1 MRRVRVTLG
10 LLALL
15 IAGCGGTAGT
25 QHPLTNNLD
34 PAFKTVPVRTLAAL
48 PFATDIADDE
58 DPDKIAASMAEGKF
72 YPALNAGSGFT
83 ILPASEVRR
92 ILEQEN
98 LLNDY
103 RIFCKKWIS
112 DQSDVDTGFIKNLA
126 SQIKVDGVIVGA
138 VDVWHQAPVDIT
150 QSGAARTSVGI
161 LVGLFDGA
169 TGKRLWL
176 GRDENFK
183 EALRYTPNDTGSDL
197 ARNQTR
203 GEMERTNLRTATGVY
218 APPDFPAVVDG
229 VVASLVAAF
238 PKRVK

>member
-1 MRRVRVTLG
+1 MRRASVTFA
-10 LLALL
+10 LALL
-15 IAGCGGTAGT
+15 LAGCGGIAST

-34 PAFKTVPVRTLAAL
+34 PAFKTLDVRTLAAL

-58 DPDKIAASMAEGKF
+58 DPDKVAASMADGKF
-72 YPALNAGSGFT
+72 YPALNVGSGFT
-83 ILPASEVRR
+83 ILPASEVQRV
-92 ILEQEN
+92 LEKEN
-98 LLNDY
+98 LLADY
-103 RIFCKKWIS
+103 RSFCKKWIS
-112 DQSDVDTGFIKNLA
+112 DQGDVDTGFIKSLA
-126 SQIKVDGVIVGA
+126 SHMKADAVIVGA
-138 VDVWHQAPVDIT
+138 VDVWHQSPVDIT
-150 QSGAARTSVGI
+150 QSGTARTSVGI
-161 LVGLFDGA
+161 LVGLFEGSS
-169 TGKRLWL
+169 GKRLWL

-183 EALRYTPNDTGSDL
+183 EALRYSPNETNSEL